1 MKLQSE
7 IVERWEGL
15 SPRKAPGSYLPRN
28 APSAAAAVEEAE
40 AGSKRAR
47 FLAADGQDP
56 TPLEMEAMLGTNDL
70 LDVNFLDR
78 CSLVCR
84 AVGRIEARPPAGRVR
99 ATGFLISPG
108 LLITNHHVLPDVATA
123 ESGTVEFGY
132 RYNVA
137 GELGQTTR
145 FELDPASF
153 YVADRELDY
162 AVVAVRAAS
171 LTGRGSVVDFG
182 YLRMH
187 PDRGKVRE
195 REFVTII
202 QHPEGQPLQIALREN
217 QVTRLEQEHPFVQ
230 YEADTAHGSS
240 GAPVFND
247 SLQLAALH
255 SSGRIKRNAAGEFVL
270 RAGGTTTSLK
280 GLSETDVVWEANV
293 GTRVSF
299 ICADLLRR
307 AQEERPAFV
316 PLLQQGMAGGDIL
329 ARAVVAARTS
339 TPGPGDP
346 VGPQTNDPMEKNPM
360 RPESENTEAGTSRAE
375 AGADLGGRGLTIP
388 LTLRVTLEDPRAGAQ
403 VSARPGAGAR
413 AGAGEAGFAA
423 EALKMRVPV
432 IYDGLEERE
441 GFDPDFLE
449 LGDGAGPVEMPGLTE
464 KGRKVAAPLLDGGG
478 FVLRYHKFSVVM
490 HKERRL
496 AILTASNVDWRDA
509 RRKINGQK
517 PSRSQLTGIPKG
529 FAEQWVTDERIAAGH
544 QLPDV
549 FFSEDRQTFDK
560 GHLVRRD
567 DVCWGDDFEDM
578 QMSNGDTYH
587 VTNCS
592 PQLKSFNQAPHGDFN
607 WGDFEG
613 EVEKKTKAE
622 KVILFSGPVLDPK
635 DRWFRGVD
643 ERGPVRVRTP
653 SRFWKIVVSKGA
665 GGPEAYGFIFE
676 QDVTKVTEE
685 EFAVSPEWAHASI
698 RISEIAKLLRG
709 WVDLSRLEAIDQ
721 FQAG

>member
-7 IVERWEGL
+7 VIERWEGT
-15 SPRKAPGSYLPRN
+15 SPRKVPGTFLPRN
-28 APSAAAAVEEAE
+28 VPVANAAAATEESEVE
-40 AGSKRAR
+40 SKRVR
-47 FLAADGQDP
+47 FLAADGQSP
-56 TPLEMEAMLGTNDL
+56 TPLEMEAQLGGNDL

-78 CSLVCR
+78 CALVCQ
-84 AVGRIEARPPAGRVR
+84 AIGRIEAKSPEGRVR

-108 LLITNHHVLPDVATA
+108 LLITNHHVLPDESIA

-137 GELGQTTR
+137 GELSQTTR
-145 FELDPASF
+145 FELDPAMF
-153 YVADRELDY
+153 YVSNKELDY
-162 AVVAVRAAS
+162 AVVSVKAAS
-171 LTGRGSVVDFG
+171 LTGRGLVADFG

-187 PDRGKVRE
+187 PDKGKVRE

-202 QHPEGQPLQIALREN
+202 QHPEGLPLQIALREN
-217 QVTRLEQEHPFVQ
+217 QVTRLEDEAPFVQ

-247 SLQLAALH
+247 SLQIAALH
-255 SSGRIKRNAAGEFVL
+255 SSGRIKRNAAGEYL
-270 RAGGTTTSLK
+270 LKGGGTATSLK
-280 GLSETDVVWEANV
+280 GLTDAEVIWETNV
-293 GTRVSF
+293 GIRVSF

-307 AQEERPAFV
+307 VQKERPNFV
-316 PLLQQGMAGGDIL
+316 QTLQQAMAGGDIL

-339 TPGPGDP
+339 TSGPGEP
-346 VGPQTNDPMEKNPM
+346 VKPQTNDKIEENPM
-360 RPESENTEAGTSRAE
+360 RPESETKNTSTLRAE
-375 AGADLGGRGLTIP
+375 ARADLDGRGLTIP
-388 LTLRVTLEDPRAGAQ
+388 LTLRITLEDPRASAQ
-403 VSARPGAGAR
+403 VSTR
-413 AGAGEAGFAA
+413 AGAEMEEGIFVA
-423 EALKMRVPV
+423 EAYKMKVPV
-432 IYDGLEERE
+432 IYDGLEERK

-449 LGDGAGPVEMPGLTE
+449 LGDGVGLIEIPQLTE
-464 KGRKVAAPLLDGGG
+464 NGKKVAAPLLEGEG
-478 FVLRYHKFSVVM
+478 FELRYHKFSIIM

-509 RRKINGQK
+509 RRKVNGQK
-517 PSRSQLTGIPKG
+517 PSRAQLTGIPEG
-529 FAEQWVTDERIAAGH
+529 YAEQWVTDERLAAGH

-549 FFSEDRQTFDK
+549 FFTEDRGAFDK

-567 DVCWGDDFEDM
+567 DVCWGGDFEDM

-592 PQLKSFNQAPHGDFN
+592 PQLKSLNQAPQGDFN
-607 WGDFEG
+607 WGDFEN
-613 EVEKKTKAE
+613 EVQKQTKAE
-622 KVILFSGPVLDPK
+622 KVIIFSGPVLDPK

-643 ERGPVRVRTP
+643 ESGPVRVRTP
-653 SRFWKIVVSKGA
+653 SRFWKIVVAKGV

-676 QDVTKVTEE
+676 QDVSEVTEK
-685 EFAVSPEWAHASI
+685 EFAVSPEWAHATI

-709 WVDLSRLEAIDQ
+709 WLDLSHLEAIDQ